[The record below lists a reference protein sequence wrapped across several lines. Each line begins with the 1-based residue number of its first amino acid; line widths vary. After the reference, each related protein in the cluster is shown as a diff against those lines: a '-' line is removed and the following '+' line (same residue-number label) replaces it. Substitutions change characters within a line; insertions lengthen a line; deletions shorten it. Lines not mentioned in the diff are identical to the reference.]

1 MELCWEIFSSASLS
15 YPLWTLKPEYIHK
28 FSYFK
33 FSESGTQQYSLTPQ
47 HIYLGTKFKFVSS
60 LRLIFR
66 IFWDHEVTEPRIRAP
81 TPQRHTNR
89 PCFPSNLCV
98 VACVTALIHLLWPM
112 PTPWSFDSAL
122 ELSWCIW
129 VCHFACWLRIKVYL
143 DVILVPFDSN
153 LYVVSLGYVI
163 LSKVVPCQVPS
174 CYSITASEEW
184 IVAKI
189 LRVVPTKSWKL
200 VH

>member
-1 MELCWEIFSSASLS
+1 MVQSNSLNETQLCSMELCWEIFSSASLS

-98 VACVTALIHLLWPM
+98 VACVTALIHLLSPCK
-112 PTPWSFDSAL
+112 SF
-122 ELSWCIW
+122 
-129 VCHFACWLRIKVYL
+129 
-143 DVILVPFDSN
+143 
-153 LYVVSLGYVI
+153 I
-163 LSKVVPCQVPS
+163 LSS
-174 CYSITASEEW
+174 CFANLKCIPMREGYFLS
-184 IVAKI
+184 
-189 LRVVPTKSWKL
+189 P
-200 VH
+200 